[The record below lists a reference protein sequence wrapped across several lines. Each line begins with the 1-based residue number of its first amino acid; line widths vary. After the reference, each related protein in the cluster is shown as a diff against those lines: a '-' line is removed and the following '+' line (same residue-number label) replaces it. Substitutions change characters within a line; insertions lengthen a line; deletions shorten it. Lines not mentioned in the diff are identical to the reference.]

1 MKNIALM
8 ASAGASQPFYTR
20 LTATS
25 TSIGE
30 HSTALMWRSS
40 TMPDT
45 PLTPTGRYFT
55 EHFLDMRPHDII
67 SIEQEAA
74 LAHIDALT
82 AAVEGLDEPFQW
94 LVDNYPKAMREM
106 PTHVLRRF
114 DAVRALLARR

>member
-82 AAVEGLDEPFQW
+82 AAVVP
-94 LVDNYPKAMREM
+94 V
-106 PTHVLRRF
+106 
-114 DAVRALLARR
+114 VRAYLANDEKGLQGALADLSAESILRGEQ